1 MNVEH
6 YRQLLLAKE
15 KELVADVAESKSEVK
30 EAGGPEVQDE
40 ADLAVSTE
48 EMDTLLSHGTR
59 DSDVLEQVR
68 DALKRIDDGTYGS
81 CLVCGRPIEEKR
93 LEAVPWAAYDL
104 PHQAE
109 VDKQEG
115 RPVGG
120 ATI

>member
-15 KELVADVAESKSEVK
+15 KELVADLAESKSEVK

-48 EMDTLLSHGTR
+48 EIDSLLSHGTR

-104 PHQAE
+104 RHQAE
-109 VDKQEG
+109 VDKEEG